1 MKRHLGYAGGVGIA
15 VLLAVAAPA
24 IKPFGVRPAGNPGD
38 WVTPDDYPPEALRA
52 NAAGISG
59 FRLDVDESGQVTQCT
74 ITRPSGTASLDQAA
88 CASLKARAH
97 FTPAIGKAGKAIA
110 STYSSAVRWSIPIG
124 PPPSASMASCA
135 PGPLDLIKVIT
146 PVGCGS

>member
-1 MKRHLGYAGGVGIA
+1 VGVA

-24 IKPFGVRPAGNPGD
+24 VKPSGTKPAGDPGD

-52 NAAGISG
+52 GAAGITA

-74 ITRPSGTASLDQAA
+74 VTKPSGTASLDQAA
-88 CASLKARAH
+88 CASLKARAR

-110 STYSSAVRWSIPIG
+110 STYSSAVRWSLPISEDT
-124 PPPSASMASCA
+124 PSVSMASCA

-146 PVGCGS
+146 PAGCG

>member
-1 MKRHLGYAGGVGIA
+1 MAA
-15 VLLAVAAPA
+15 LLAAAAPA
-24 IKPFGVRPAGNPGD
+24 VRPAGARPAGNPGD

-52 NAAGISG
+52 GAAGMTG

-74 ITRPSGTASLDQAA
+74 VTNPSGTASLDQAA

-97 FTPAIGKAGKAIA
+97 FTPAISKAGKAIA
-110 STYSSAVRWSIPIG
+110 STYSSAVRWSIPIDT
-124 PPPSASMASCA
+124 PPSASMANCT